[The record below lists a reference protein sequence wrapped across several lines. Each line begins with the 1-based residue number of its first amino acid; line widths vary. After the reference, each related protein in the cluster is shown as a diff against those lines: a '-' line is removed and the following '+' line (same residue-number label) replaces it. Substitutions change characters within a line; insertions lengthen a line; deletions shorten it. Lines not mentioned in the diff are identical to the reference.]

1 MKRKLLG
8 LVLKVGLLLFLAVIF
23 VPLIGVAIECRPF
36 SPPALPTAT
45 AESTNIRKLK
55 ASLTNY
61 ARLED
66 QTYLTL
72 PEWYIVYSADEYAAF
87 IQKNPPSH
95 FPYFQAVGQYW
106 RSYYDVCAITRD
118 AYTFNSGYHLSNV
131 VTGLSFTIENIGKGA
146 YENTFGRLSELFSGS
161 APTEEDLYARAVAK
175 EYGDFIH
182 TIPWYEFPFAERL
195 SGLWSRTSLWGPS
208 PIRKWERKL
217 SLSFEYGLK
226 SLYGGLIKQASQS
239 TYGIVDVE
247 IQVWATG
254 LSEAILKAEP
264 QIKVVKVIGG
274 QTAGQTAIASI
285 PRYEAF
291 TQLVPKLAKQGV
303 RFVEI
308 AGNDEILLTAFVPR
322 LWEYD
327 LAEGKLLFEM
337 PILTQPNRKRIAVK
351 VPVKSLHLVLAEM
364 ERRDV
369 KLEHIYDY

>member
-1 MKRKLLG
+1 MKRKWLG
-8 LVLKVGLLLFLAVIF
+8 LFLKVGLLLFLAVIF

-36 SPPALPTAT
+36 SSPTLPQAAPEPAD
-45 AESTNIRKLK
+45 IQKLK

-72 PEWYIVYSADEYAAF
+72 PEWYIVYSADEYATF
-87 IQKNPPSH
+87 IKKNRPSQ

-106 RSYYDVCAITRD
+106 RSYYDVCAVTRD
-118 AYTFNSGYHLSNV
+118 AYAFNSGYHLSNV
-131 VTGLSFTIENIGKGA
+131 VTGLSFTIENIGKGL
-146 YENTFGRLSELFSGS
+146 YENTLGRLGELFSSGT
-161 APTEEDLYARAVAK
+161 PTEEDLYARAVAT
-175 EYGDFIH
+175 EYGRFIH
-182 TIPWYEFPFAERL
+182 TIPWYDFPFSEKL
-195 SGLWSRTSLWGPS
+195 SGLWQTSLWGPS

-217 SLSFEYGLK
+217 ALSFEYGIK

-247 IQVWATG
+247 IQVWASG
-254 LSEAILKAEP
+254 LSKALLKSEP
-264 QIKVVKVIGG
+264 QIKIVKVIS
-274 QTAGQTAIASI
+274 GQTAIASV

-291 TQLVPKLAKQGV
+291 TQLVPKLTKQDV

-337 PILTQPNRKRIAVK
+337 PILTQPNLKRIAIK
-351 VPVKSLHLVLAEM
+351 VPVKSLHLMLAEM